1 MNFEDL
7 IGLSAGLLTSTAMVP
22 QLTKVLKTR
31 ETENLSVAMILVL
44 IAGVGLWTYYG
55 ILKNELPI
63 ILSNGF
69 SVLINLALL
78 ACALIF
84 KKE

>member
-55 ILKNELPI
+55 ILKSELPI

>member
-31 ETENLSVAMILVL
+31 DTENLSVVMILVL

-55 ILKNELPI
+55 ILKSELPI

-78 ACALIF
+78 ACKLIF

>member
-31 ETENLSVAMILVL
+31 DTENLSVAMILVL

>member
-1 MNFEDL
+1 MDFEDL
-7 IGLSAGLLTSTAMVP
+7 IGLSAGLLTSIAMVP

-55 ILKNELPI
+55 ILKSELPI

-69 SVLINLALL
+69 SVLVNLALL